1 MKKNGTFRYKLILG
15 MAAFLLS
22 WYTSSNTVTGSKN
35 MTLNTSVPSWNLTDL
50 FPGYDH
56 PAVERHLQQLDKDV
70 AIFVS
75 SYKEKVAVLSAA
87 ELVTAI
93 QAYEAL
99 SDQMGKISAYA
110 YLLYA
115 QDRSDTNISVFYQNM
130 YEHTNRLST
139 DMLFFTLELNLL
151 SDQQLAALYALEP
164 LLVRYKPWISNVR
177 LFKDHQL
184 SDEMERLMQEK
195 SIPAEGSWIRLY
207 DEVCAD
213 MRFDMGGTMYPISEV
228 LNRMVHN
235 DENVRKTAAMALSK
249 GLKDNAR
256 VFAMIMNTL
265 SQNLSLD
272 NKWRKF
278 PTVDGSRHLSNQI
291 DPEVV
296 AALTTAVK
304 NSYRTLSHRYYALK
318 AKRFGKAK
326 LQYWDRNAPYPAAP
340 ETDISWDK
348 AKDIVLQAYSA
359 FSPEMSAI
367 AAQFFD
373 RRWID
378 GTLRPGKDS
387 GAFSHPVVPSAHPYI
402 LMNYHGK
409 QRCVM
414 TLAHELGHGIHQVL
428 AKDQGALMAD
438 TPLTLAETASVFG
451 EMLTFQSLLKQ
462 ATPEQKQY
470 LLAGK
475 IEDMLNTVVRQVAFY
490 EFEKRL
496 HTARQKGEL
505 SVADI
510 SEIWMSVQSESL
522 GDAIQMDETYDI
534 YWAYISHF
542 YHAPFYVYAY
552 AFGDCLVNSL
562 YAYYQENPTGFQ
574 DKYMTLLKAGGS
586 KRYDEALKPFGFDLK
601 DPAFWTKGLS
611 MIEGFIQEFEQLSK

>member
-1 MKKNGTFRYKLILG
+1 MRLKHRLALG
-15 MAAFLLS
+15 IVVAFLLS
-22 WYTSSNTVTGSKN
+22 SDSFSNSTTGSKN
-35 MTLNTSVPSWNLTDL
+35 MTLNKDVPSWNLTDL
-50 FPGYDH
+50 FPSYDH
-56 PAVERHLQQLDKDV
+56 PSVQSHLQQLEKEV
-70 AIFVS
+70 AAFVS
-75 SYKEKVAVLSAA
+75 SYKEKVAKLSGA
-87 ELVTAI
+87 ELLKAI

-99 SDQMGKISAYA
+99 SDKMGKISAYA
-110 YLLYA
+110 YLLYS
-115 QDRSDTNISVFYQNM
+115 QDRSDTKVGVFYQNM

-139 DMLFFTLELNLL
+139 DILFFTLELNLL
-151 SDQQLAALYALEP
+151 SDAQVTALYAQDAG
-164 LLVRYKPWISNVR
+164 LVRYKPWIANAR

-184 SDEMERLMQEK
+184 SDEMERMMQEK

-213 MRFDMGGTMYPISEV
+213 MRFEMDGESFAISEV
-228 LNRMVHN
+228 LNRLGHN
-235 DENVRKTAAMALSK
+235 DEKVRKTAAMALSK

-278 PTVDGSRHLSNQI
+278 KNIDDSRHLSNQI
-291 DPEVV
+291 DADVV
-296 AALTTAVK
+296 DALTTAVK
-304 NSYRTLSHRYYALK
+304 SSYAKLAHRYYALK
-318 AKRFGKAK
+318 AKKFGKTK
-326 LQYWDRNAPYPAAP
+326 LNYWDRNAPYPAAP
-340 ETDISWDK
+340 EADISWTK
-348 AKDIVLQAYSA
+348 AKEIVLNAYTA

-367 AAQFFD
+367 ANQFFEKN
-373 RRWID
+373 WID

-387 GAFSHPVVPSAHPYI
+387 GAFSHPVVPSTHPYI
-402 LMNYHGK
+402 LLNYHGK

-414 TLAHELGHGIHQVL
+414 TLAHELGHGIHQIL
-428 AKDQGALMAD
+428 ARDQGALMAD

-462 ATPEQKQY
+462 STPEQKKY

-475 IEDMLNTVVRQVAFY
+475 IEDMLNTVVRQIAFY

-496 HTARQKGEL
+496 HTARLKGEL
-505 SVADI
+505 SVEEI
-510 SEIWMSVQSESL
+510 SKIWMSVQSESL
-522 GDAIQMDETYDI
+522 GDAVQLDESYDI

-562 YAYYQENPTGFQ
+562 YAYYTENPAGFQ
-574 DKYMTLLKAGGS
+574 EKYMTLLKAGGT
-586 KRYDEALKPFGFDLK
+586 KRYDEALKPFGFNLK
-601 DPAFWTKGLS
+601 DPAFWSKGLR
-611 MIEGFIQEFEQLSK
+611 MIKGFIGEFEKLSK

>member
-1 MKKNGTFRYKLILG
+1 
-15 MAAFLLS
+15 
-22 WYTSSNTVTGSKN
+22 
-35 MTLNTSVPSWNLTDL
+35 MTLNTEIPSWNLTDL
-50 FPGYDH
+50 FPGYDD
-56 PAVERHLQQLDKDV
+56 PAVQRHLHQLEKDV
-70 AIFVS
+70 ATFVS
-75 SYKEKVAVLSAA
+75 TYKEKIALLTGS
-87 ELVTAI
+87 ELATAI

-99 SDQMGKISAYA
+99 SDQIGKLSSYA

-115 QDRSDTNISVFYQNM
+115 QDRSESNIGVFYQNM

-139 DMLFFTLELNLL
+139 DILFFTLELNLL
-151 SDQQLAALYALEP
+151 SDEHVAALYAQAPSLA
-164 LLVRYKPWISNVR
+164 RYKPWIANVR

-207 DEVCAD
+207 DELCAD
-213 MRFDMGGTMYPISEV
+213 MRFDMDGTMYPISEV
-228 LNRMVHN
+228 LNRLGHN
-235 DENVRKTAAMALSK
+235 DEKVRKTAAMALSK

-278 PTVDGSRHLSNQI
+278 STVDGYRHLANQI
-291 DPEVV
+291 DAEVV
-296 AALTTAVK
+296 SALTTAVK
-304 NSYRTLSHRYYALK
+304 SSYSTLSHRYYALK
-318 AKRFGKAK
+318 AKRFGTAK
-326 LQYWDRNAPYPAAP
+326 LPYWDRNAPYPDAP
-340 ETDISWDK
+340 ETDIPWDT
-348 AKDIVLQAYSA
+348 AKDIVLRAYSA

-367 AAQFFD
+367 AAQFFE
-373 RRWID
+373 RHWID

-462 ATPEQKQY
+462 ASPEQKQY

-475 IEDMLNTVVRQVAFY
+475 IEDMLNTVVRQIAFY

-522 GDAIQMDETYDI
+522 GDAIQLDETYDI

-562 YAYYQENPTGFQ
+562 YAYYQENPAGFQ
-574 DKYMTLLKAGGS
+574 DKYMALLKAGGS

-601 DPAFWTKGLS
+601 DPAFWSKGLS

>member
-1 MKKNGTFRYKLILG
+1 
-15 MAAFLLS
+15 
-22 WYTSSNTVTGSKN
+22 
-35 MTLNTSVPSWNLTDL
+35 
-50 FPGYDH
+50 
-56 PAVERHLQQLDKDV
+56 
-70 AIFVS
+70 
-75 SYKEKVAVLSAA
+75 
-87 ELVTAI
+87 
-93 QAYEAL
+93 
-99 SDQMGKISAYA
+99 
-110 YLLYA
+110 
-115 QDRSDTNISVFYQNM
+115 
-130 YEHTNRLST
+130 
-139 DMLFFTLELNLL
+139 
-151 SDQQLAALYALEP
+151 
-164 LLVRYKPWISNVR
+164 
-177 LFKDHQL
+177 
-184 SDEMERLMQEK
+184 MQEK

-213 MRFDMGGTMYPISEV
+213 MRFDMDGTMYPISEV
-228 LNRMVHN
+228 LNRMGHN
-235 DENVRKTAAMALSK
+235 DEKVRKVAAMALSK

-278 PTVDGSRHLSNQI
+278 STVDGSRHLANQI

-296 AALTTAVK
+296 TALTTAVK
-304 NSYRTLSHRYYALK
+304 SSYSKLSHRYYALK

-340 ETDISWDK
+340 EIDIPWDK
-348 AKDIVLQAYSA
+348 AKDIVLQAYAA

-367 AAQFFD
+367 AGQFFE

-378 GTLRPGKDS
+378 GTLRAGKDS

-402 LMNYHGK
+402 LLNYHGK

-475 IEDMLNTVVRQVAFY
+475 IEDMLNTVVRQIAFY

-522 GDAIQMDETYDI
+522 GDAIQLDETYDI

-562 YAYYQENPTGFQ
+562 YAYYQENPNGFQ

-601 DPAFWTKGLS
+601 DPAFWNKGLS

>member
-1 MKKNGTFRYKLILG
+1 MKKNRWIRYKLILVW
-15 MAAFLLS
+15 AVFLLS
-22 WYTSSNTVTGSKN
+22 WNTTLNTITGSKS
-35 MTLNTSVPSWNLTDL
+35 MTLNDNVPSWNLSDL

-56 PAVERHLQQLDKDV
+56 PAVQRHLQQLDKDV
-70 AIFVS
+70 ATFVS
-75 SYKEKVAVLSAA
+75 MYKEKVALLTGV
-87 ELVTAI
+87 ELVKAI

-110 YLLYA
+110 FLLYA
-115 QDRSDTNISVFYQNM
+115 QDRSDTNTSVFYQNM

-139 DMLFFTLELNLL
+139 DILFFTLELNLL
-151 SDQQLAALYALEP
+151 SDEKIATLYEQEP
-164 LLVRYKPWISNVR
+164 SLVRYKPWIANVR

-213 MRFDMGGTMYPISEV
+213 MRFDMDGTMYPISEV
-228 LNRMVHN
+228 LNRLGHS
-235 DENVRKTAAMALSK
+235 DEKVRNVAAMALSK
-249 GLKDNAR
+249 GLKNNAR
-256 VFAMIMNTL
+256 VFGMIMNTL

-278 PTVDGSRHLSNQI
+278 STVDGSRHLANQI

-296 AALTTAVK
+296 TTLTTAVK
-304 NSYRTLSHRYYALK
+304 SSYSKLSHRYYALK
-318 AKRFGKAK
+318 AKRFGKTK
-326 LQYWDRNAPYPAAP
+326 LPYWDRNAPYPTAP

-367 AAQFFD
+367 AAQFFE

-402 LMNYHGK
+402 LLNYHGK

-475 IEDMLNTVVRQVAFY
+475 IEDMLNTVVRQIAFY

-522 GDAIQMDETYDI
+522 GDAIQLDETYDI

-562 YAYYQENPTGFQ
+562 YAYYQENPNGFQ
-574 DKYMTLLKAGGS
+574 DKYMALLKAGGS

-601 DPAFWTKGLS
+601 DPAFWNKGLS
-611 MIEGFIQEFEQLSK
+611 MIEGFIQEFEQLSQ